1 MKNIVYIIDITT
13 NHHHHHH
20 NQDEYGDLNPMWRPS
35 IKTNWPISTL
45 TKGSNLVLIV
55 AIIIT
60 IHSPQHQHHS
70 QKHILDL
77 IDEECPSKA
86 PQTQGVKYQTPIL
99 IEPQRR
105 LVLKLMQI
113 TDTASSQ
120 IVEPAKVPPKCTE
133 ITPKPPIIQLQI
145 PNIWKSTVNCDPSSS
160 SRNELLRLA
169 FAQWPDSSW
178 SFENKYWASFQR
190 QLGGCVWLVR
200 NTLLENIDWG
210 IKERCPISDQNSLR
224 ENSCKFDTVSVLNAH
239 KHKWPQKDG
248 KIWDSETP
256 RQSWS
261 DSLFAGAA
269 HWARGT
275 IIS

>member
-1 MKNIVYIIDITT
+1 
-13 NHHHHHH
+13 
-20 NQDEYGDLNPMWRPS
+20 
-35 IKTNWPISTL
+35 
-45 TKGSNLVLIV
+45 
-55 AIIIT
+55 
-60 IHSPQHQHHS
+60 
-70 QKHILDL
+70 
-77 IDEECPSKA
+77 
-86 PQTQGVKYQTPIL
+86 
-99 IEPQRR
+99 
-105 LVLKLMQI
+105 MQI

-133 ITPKPPIIQLQI
+133 ITPKPPVIQLQI

-224 ENSCKFDTVSVLNAH
+224 ENSCKFETVSVLNAH
-239 KHKWPQKDG
+239 KQKWPKKDG
-248 KIWDSETP
+248 KIWDSETILVWFSLCRRSP
-256 RQSWS
+256 LSAWDDYLVIRQSC
-261 DSLFAGAA
+261 LLLKY
-269 HWARGT
+269 
-275 IIS
+275 

>member
-1 MKNIVYIIDITT
+1 
-13 NHHHHHH
+13 
-20 NQDEYGDLNPMWRPS
+20 
-35 IKTNWPISTL
+35 
-45 TKGSNLVLIV
+45 
-55 AIIIT
+55 
-60 IHSPQHQHHS
+60 
-70 QKHILDL
+70 
-77 IDEECPSKA
+77 
-86 PQTQGVKYQTPIL
+86 
-99 IEPQRR
+99 
-105 LVLKLMQI
+105 MQI

-133 ITPKPPIIQLQI
+133 ITPKPPVIQLQI

-224 ENSCKFDTVSVLNAH
+224 ENSCKFETVSVLKAH
-239 KHKWPQKDG
+239 KHRWPQKDG
-248 KIWDSETP
+248 KIWDSETLSP
-256 RQSWS
+256 GLILSLPALPTECVGRLSRNSTILSPPQILTHCKYKYR
-261 DSLFAGAA
+261 DSFN
-269 HWARGT
+269 
-275 IIS
+275 